1 MRRPPVLVFASMLA
15 AAGVFAAPRASAQL
29 HWDVGVQGG
38 VMKRVLVA
46 RPSSVSD
53 AGFGPVGELHAHVA
67 LLPMLRTGAYFAFDS
82 SPQAPEAARRFL
94 AFGFRARLSPPW
106 PRDPWRGWIFL
117 GFGYA
122 AASSSAYETTLP
134 LANPGGVPSPTKVNV
149 DEADGSLFEIP
160 FGVGAAYTFFKPFAA
175 TVELGNRF
183 GFGHGQDLYRGR
195 AGSAPGF
202 PRFVLDPLGK
212 DFYAIS
218 LSLGIMAEL

>member
-1 MRRPPVLVFASMLA
+1 MLA
-15 AAGVFAAPRASAQL
+15 AASVLAAARANAQL
-29 HWDVGVQGG
+29 HWDVGLQGG
-38 VMKRVLVA
+38 IQKRVLVA
-46 RPSSVSD
+46 RPESVPD

-67 LLPMLRTGAYFAFDS
+67 LLPMIRTGAYFSFES
-82 SPQAPEAARRFL
+82 SPQGDAAARRFL

-122 AASSSAYETTLP
+122 AASSSAYETSLP
-134 LANPGGVPSPTKVNV
+134 LANPGGVPAPTKVDV
-149 DEADGSLFEIP
+149 DAADGSLFEIP

-195 AGSAPGF
+195 TATAQGF
-202 PRFVLDPLGK
+202 PRLVLDPLGK